1 MKALLKMRDGS
12 SKDTDLIADKLGDV
26 VTVKVGDLDYKNT
39 QYIDFAYDYSVAK
52 EGDNGY
58 MVIAQGRNCDDNMI
72 CEFNGH
78 KDTEYIGKENLL
90 PIYGFKNGDI
100 CFVAIRCEKF

>member
-58 MVIAQGRNCDDNMI
+58 MVIAQGRGCLTL
-72 CEFNGH
+72 
-78 KDTEYIGKENLL
+78 K
-90 PIYGFKNGDI
+90 
-100 CFVAIRCEKF
+100 